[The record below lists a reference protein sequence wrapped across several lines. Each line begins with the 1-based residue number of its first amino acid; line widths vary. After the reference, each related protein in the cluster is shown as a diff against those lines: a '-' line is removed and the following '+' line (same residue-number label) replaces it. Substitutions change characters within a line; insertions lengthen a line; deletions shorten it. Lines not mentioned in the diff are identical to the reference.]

1 MKSKWL
7 THQDDPTCI
16 GMLLLWDST
25 ILLPSA
31 KSYTFAIKYSLIRT
45 FPLFK
50 SRWICNAID
59 DIQSNPN
66 PLFPVFLK
74 KKYVFLFQWRYFNER
89 RNEWMNEWMNEWNF
103 EEYLTNCAHI
113 LSSGHIWWD
122 RDVCQC
128 IIPFLHHHHL
138 LSLSHLPSSLLFS
151 FNVLLCWA
159 LHSSSISCVCF
170 VFQND
175 GWEKKI
181 FGEFHSS
188 ICGLQRWTNSW
199 YLWRFFSFNCSG
211 FSFFKS
217 EISNNFL
224 ISSVNFFKKKY
235 SNHSCWRKWKRV
247 SLFHQDVRL
256 FDRRRTWESLFF
268 CNALIKESG
277 RFLFPDSIIF

>member
-1 MKSKWL
+1 
-7 THQDDPTCI
+7 
-16 GMLLLWDST
+16 
-25 ILLPSA
+25 
-31 KSYTFAIKYSLIRT
+31 
-45 FPLFK
+45 
-50 SRWICNAID
+50 
-59 DIQSNPN
+59 
-66 PLFPVFLK
+66 
-74 KKYVFLFQWRYFNER
+74 
-89 RNEWMNEWMNEWNF
+89 MNEWMNEWNF

-159 LHSSSISCVCF
+159 LHSSSISCVCV

-175 GWEKKI
+175 GWEKKDFWRISFLDLWTSKIDKLVI
-181 FGEFHSS
+181 FVEILLIQLF
-188 ICGLQRWTNSW
+188 
-199 YLWRFFSFNCSG
+199 RFFFFQIRNFQQFFNLKC
-211 FSFFKS
+211 K
-217 EISNNFL
+217 IY
-224 ISSVNFFKKKY
+224 FKKKY